1 MPKRRSAHY
10 LTENITLST
19 LFVGELHS
27 RFEISSQYIKLGSRT
42 LKGVC
47 FSENRKRDGDAA
59 CAANKEHNT
68 VLVTQAQW
76 ALLYTPH

>member
-1 MPKRRSAHY
+1 M
-10 LTENITLST
+10 
-19 LFVGELHS
+19 
-27 RFEISSQYIKLGSRT
+27 KLGSRT

-59 CAANKEHNT
+59 CAANKEHST

-76 ALLYTPH
+76 VLLYTPH